1 MGGFLGFLFL
11 LLLVVILV
19 PLLRIFTAAYNLRRR
34 FKQATGQFRERQGR
48 NGSQRQQQTQKE
60 KIFTK
65 DVGEYVAFEEIKIG
79 EDEFSR
85 RREAAG
91 SYREVKA
98 ESQITDVEFEE
109 LK

>member
-1 MGGFLGFLFL
+1 M
-11 LLLVVILV
+11 LLVVILV
-19 PLLRIFTAAYNLRRR
+19 PLLRIFAAAYNLRRR
-34 FKQATGQFRERQGR
+34 FKQATGQFRERQGG
-48 NGSQRQQQTQKE
+48 NGSQRQQTQKE

-65 DVGEYVAFEEIKIG
+65 DVGEYVAFEEIKIDEG
-79 EDEFSR
+79 ESSR

-91 SYREVKA
+91 ACREVKA

>member
-1 MGGFLGFLFL
+1 M
-11 LLLVVILV
+11 LLVVILV

-34 FKQATGQFRERQGR
+34 FKQATGQFRERQGG
-48 NGSQRQQQTQKE
+48 NGSQRQQQTRKE

-65 DVGEYVAFEEIKIG
+65 DIGEYVAFEEIKID